1 MLMSIDLRDRLS
13 IEYPI
18 VQAGMGGGVSGSELA
33 SAVSSAGG
41 LGTIGITSA
50 ERLEQEIVRTRECVA
65 GRPFAVNL
73 LMPVLRRAHVA
84 ACIRQKVPVVTFFY
98 GFNADYARALQQ
110 AGCLVSWQIG
120 SVEEAEKVVH
130 AGADFLIVQGH
141 EAGGHIRGTRRL
153 ADLLPRVRGRFPEV
167 PLVASGGIWERK
179 SAAAAMQL
187 GADGVAAG
195 TRFLL
200 TEESRAH
207 EAYKQRLLEAE
218 RTVATT
224 LFGVGWLAPHRVVPN
239 AAVERWAPGGDPPG
253 WVNALNRLSQATA
266 KLTPL
271 GREQLVIRLQSVN
284 RPFYSPVCLLK
295 GMDEKL
301 VQVTPLY
308 AGETVSEMTRLCPVD
323 AAVREI
329 AAGCPPGVGT

>member
-1 MLMSIDLRDRLS
+1 MSIDLSDRLS
-13 IEYPI
+13 IEYPV

-33 SAVSSAGG
+33 SAVCSAGG

-50 ERLEQEIVRTRECVA
+50 ERLEQEIVRTRECVG

-73 LMPVLRRAHVA
+73 LMPVVRPAHVA
-84 ACIRQKVPVVTFFY
+84 ICVRQKVPVVTFFY
-98 GFNADYARALQQ
+98 GFHAGYARALQE
-110 AGCLVSWQIG
+110 AGCLVSWQVG
-120 SVEEAEKVVH
+120 SVEEAEKVVE

-153 ADLLPRVRGRFPEV
+153 ADLLPRVRARFSEL
-167 PLVASGGIWERK
+167 PLVASGGIWGRESAER
-179 SAAAAMQL
+179 AMQL

-207 EAYKQRLLEAE
+207 EAYKQRLLEAD

-239 AAVERWAPGGDPPG
+239 AAVERWAPGGDPPS

-266 KLTPL
+266 KLLPL
-271 GREQLVIRLQSVN
+271 GREELAIRLQRVS
-284 RPFYSPVCLLK
+284 RPFYSPVCLLE

-301 VQVTPLY
+301 VHVTPLY
-308 AGETVSEMTRLCPVD
+308 AGEAVSEMTRLCPVD
-323 AAVREI
+323 VAVREM
-329 AAGCPPGVGT
+329 AAGCVASVET